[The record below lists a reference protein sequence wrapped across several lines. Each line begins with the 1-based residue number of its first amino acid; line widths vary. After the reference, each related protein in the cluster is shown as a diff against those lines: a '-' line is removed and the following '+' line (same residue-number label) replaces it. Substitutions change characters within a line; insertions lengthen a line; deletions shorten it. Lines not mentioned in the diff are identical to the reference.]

1 MGIAHNSFRT
11 TWRRLTLGL
20 PTLFGWAQRGY
31 FIPYR
36 YAGTIPDSSARAP
49 FPHIETLFK
58 AAEPVFLDLLK
69 DTNLITDIA
78 TRFDGASPPL
88 PRWQQSWFPRL
99 DGLAA
104 YLMVRR
110 HQPARIVEIGSGHS
124 TRFIA
129 AAVQD
134 GALSTQITAID
145 PAPRADIANLAG
157 VTVHRTTLQQ
167 ADLAIFEGLGPNDMV
182 MIDSSHIAMPGSDVD
197 ILLGRIL
204 PGLPKGVLIQIHDIF
219 LPDPYPESWAWRGY
233 NEQLPVATLLAGGG
247 FEPLWS
253 SHWVATRCADILAQN
268 AIGALPLAEGAP
280 ESAVWLRRV

>member
-1 MGIAHNSFRT
+1 MSRSSQSFRA

-20 PTLFGWAQRGY
+20 PTLLGWAQRGY

-36 YAGTIPDSSARAP
+36 YADSIPDTSARIP
-49 FPHIETLFK
+49 FPHIETLFQ
-58 AAEPVFLDLLK
+58 AAEPTFLSLLDATDL
-69 DTNLITDIA
+69 IADIA
-78 TRFDGASPPL
+78 TRFDGTAPPL

-110 HQPARIVEIGSGHS
+110 HQPARIIEIGSGHS

-129 AAVQD
+129 AAIQD
-134 GALSTQITAID
+134 GGLSTQITAID
-145 PAPRADIANLAG
+145 PAPRADIANLSG
-157 VTVHRTTLQQ
+157 VTTHRTTLQQ
-167 ADLAIFEGLGPNDMV
+167 ADMSVFEGLKPNDMV

-204 PGLPKGVLIQIHDIF
+204 PCLPKGVLIQIHDIF
-219 LPDPYPESWAWRGY
+219 LPDPYPDSWAWRGY

-253 SHWVATRCADILAQN
+253 SHWIATRCADFLAKN

-280 ESAVWLRRV
+280 ESAIWLRRC